1 VIVVRGA
8 GSLLPGT
15 RAARRRRGWRSGLAA
30 LVLLVALAPPLAA
43 ATVTGTVVDR
53 AGAPIEYATVAVPA
67 LQRGTVTD
75 AGGRFR
81 LDLPDGR
88 HELTIAQIG
97 YEKRR
102 LAVDATG
109 SPAPLRV
116 VLAEEPVP
124 VAQVNVTASSFG
136 KAGEVEGAVVRRMD
150 IYTTPGGAADIF
162 QSLRALPGINAPN
175 EGAALYV
182 RGGDPRET
190 LVRLDGGTIGH
201 PYHFEGASGGL
212 FSSLDT
218 YMIKSAFFSSGGF
231 GAKYG
236 GALSGVLD
244 IETQDPLNLRTV
256 SVGANMAGGQVSGT
270 WALVPDR
277 LSLIGSFR
285 RMSPVLLNRLYGS
298 ASDYRATPW
307 SQDIMQRLQYRYSPT
322 GRTSLTWVETGSGAD
337 LSVEHLNRT
346 SDVSQEGRN
355 RLVAWNAQDVVLG
368 RVALRAHAAV
378 QHYRRDVA
386 FGPSDIAQRERN
398 AQVNVDAVW
407 PMGTRHELSF
417 GANLEHLD
425 TEYRGTTVAD
435 STDYGSGAPLRDLGI
450 RVRVA
455 HPGFYLEDKMRLVG
469 TLYATAG
476 ARFDRASRPGVWTAD
491 PRAGLALVI
500 GDHQTV
506 RVATGRYHQLAD
518 PAQMDPVYGNPDLR
532 PLRAEHVIAGY
543 EWSSQFG
550 TVRLEAFRKDYH
562 GLATQDAATFYANGG
577 HGYARGVDV
586 FVQGTYERLS
596 GWLSYGWLDS
606 KRMEGDDPR
615 QVPSSYGVPHSLT
628 LVGKYQATSKIQ
640 LGAKLNVAS
649 GRPWTPVTGATYDA
663 ARDLWRPIYAEN
675 NSARL
680 PNYTRLDLRITRLF
694 SLPAAGGLPESSV
707 CVLYVEGLNVLDT
720 RNVLDV
726 VYNEDY
732 SASHET
738 ESYFGRR
745 MLVAGFG
752 LSW

>member
-1 VIVVRGA
+1 MPGRSVRAGA
-8 GSLLPGT
+8 
-15 RAARRRRGWRSGLAA
+15 W
-30 LVLLVALAPPLAA
+30 LVALTATAAVAPAVQAGP
-43 ATVTGTVVDR
+43 VTGRVVDR
-53 AGAPIEYATVAVPA
+53 AGVPLEYATVAVPA

-75 AGGRFR
+75 GDGRFR
-81 LDLPDGR
+81 LDLPDGPF
-88 HELTIAQIG
+88 EILVSQIG

-102 LAVDATG
+102 LSVDATG
-109 SPAPLRV
+109 TPAPLQV

-124 VAQVNVTASSFG
+124 VAQVNVSASTYG
-136 KAGEVEGAVVRRMD
+136 RAGETEGAVVRRMD

-190 LVRLDGGTIGH
+190 LVRLDGGAIGH

-231 GAKYG
+231 PAKYG

-256 SVGANMAGGQVSGT
+256 SVGANLAGGSASGT

-277 LSLIGSFR
+277 LSLIGSVR
-285 RMSPVLLNRLYGS
+285 RMSPALLNRLYGS

-322 GRTSLTWVETGSGAD
+322 GRTSLTWVETGSGAHLRVD
-337 LSVEHLNRT
+337 HLNTT
-346 SDVSQEGRN
+346 SDVDQDGRN
-355 RLVAWNAQDVVLG
+355 RLVAWNAQDVLLG
-368 RVALRAHAAV
+368 RLALRAQASL
-378 QHYRRDVA
+378 QRFRSDVA
-386 FGPSDIAQRERN
+386 FGPSRIAQREHN
-398 AQVNVDAVW
+398 AQLNADAVW
-407 PMGTRHELSF
+407 PLNERHELSF

-425 TEYRGTTVAD
+425 TEYGGWGVAD
-435 STDYGSGAPLRDLGI
+435 STDYAPGAPLRRIG
-450 RVRVA
+450 VRAKVA
-455 HPGFYLEDKMRLVG
+455 HPGVYVEDKSRLVG
-469 TLYATAG
+469 TLYATLG

-491 PRAGLALVI
+491 PRAGLALMI
-500 GDHQTV
+500 GDHQTL

-518 PAQMDPVYGNPDLR
+518 PARMDPVYGNPDLR
-532 PLRAEHVIAGY
+532 PLAAEHVIAGY

-550 TVRLEAFRKDYH
+550 TVRVEAFRKDYH
-562 GLATQDAATFYANGG
+562 GLVTQDSVTFYANGG
-577 HGYARGVDV
+577 HGYARGVDL

-606 KRMEGDDPR
+606 KRKEGDDPR

-628 LVGKYQATSKIQ
+628 LVGKYQATSKFQ
-640 LGAKLNVAS
+640 LGAKLNLAS
-649 GRPWTPVTGATYDA
+649 GRPWTPVVAATYDA
-663 ARDLWRPIYAEN
+663 ARDLWRPVYAEN
-675 NSARL
+675 NSARQ
-680 PNYTRLDLRITRLF
+680 PAYARLDLRITRLF

-707 CVLYVEGLNVLDT
+707 CVFYVEGLNVLNT

-732 SASHET
+732 SASRET